1 MKKPEKQPDGEM
13 RAEYDFKTM
22 KGGVRGKYVRQ
33 YRAGTN
39 LVLLDPVLAKAFP
52 TEAAVNEALL
62 ALLNMMKKLRL
73 PVEAPHTAAR
83 KGRKGA

>member
-52 TEAAVNEALL
+52 TEAAVNEALH
-62 ALLNMMKKLRL
+62 AVLNILKTVRL
-73 PVEAPHTAAR
+73 PVDASQTVAH
-83 KGRKGA
+83 KGRGRA